1 TFSGFKW
8 NFTDHWYNA
17 AESGWGV
24 QATAQGETQF
34 VTWYTYGSDGNPL
47 WFTMVLNRAGQDIFT
62 GDVFQTTGVPLPN
75 INGGQASTSVTK
87 VGTAVMF
94 YYGLFEA
101 VFVYDI
107 KGDTAVK
114 PLQRLQF
121 GPLTVCV
128 YSTAPRNGDTNYQD
142 IWWNP

>member
-1 TFSGFKW
+1 
-8 NFTDHWYNA
+8 
-17 AESGWGV
+17 
-24 QATAQGETQF
+24 
-34 VTWYTYGSDGNPL
+34 
-47 WFTMVLNRAGQDIFT
+47 
-62 GDVFQTTGVPLPN
+62 PLPN

-101 VFVYDI
+101 VLVYDI
-107 KGDTAVK
+107 KGVTAVK

-142 IWWNP
+142 IWWNPQESGWGMNLTHQGNTIFATWFT